1 MYDGSENDDMD
12 EPLVSIIVPVYNS
25 GVFLDY
31 AVESI
36 INQTYVNL
44 EVLLVDDGST
54 DESGSICDTYALRD
68 GRIQSYHITNHGVSY
83 ARNYGLEHAHGEY
96 VQFVDADD
104 KIPENFVEV
113 LVKSII
119 KENSDV
125 AFCGVARIYED
136 SESMNRLENRV
147 YSTER
152 YLKALY
158 EGRIS
163 TTSSCVGLYKMKII
177 HDNRIK
183 FPVELSCGED
193 AVFVLEYVKYA
204 QKISSVED
212 TVYIYR
218 QDRNFSATK
227 HIHYDHYQLE
237 QKRYN
242 DVCGMVEDKN
252 VLKLISFWYMD
263 MIIRELVLYTK
274 YAPESRQEIKRKLKA
289 FVSDSNT
296 KMAIRCYHRSN
307 PAKSYW
313 IPVAIRLRCVSMLY
327 FLLKRRKIRINEQQS
342 VKSVWN

>member
-1 MYDGSENDDMD
+1 MLGGRMDNDM
-12 EPLVSIIVPVYNS
+12 PLVSVIVPVYNS
-25 GVFLDY
+25 EAFLKY

-36 INQTYVNL
+36 LNQTYENL
-44 EVLLVDDGST
+44 EILLVDDGST
-54 DESGSICDTYALRD
+54 DESGVICDTYALRD
-68 GRIQSYHITNHGVSY
+68 GRIQSFHNTNRGVSY
-83 ARNYGLEHAHGEY
+83 TRNYGLERAHGEY

-183 FPVELSCGED
+183 FPVELCCGED
-193 AVFVLEYVKYA
+193 AVFVLEYVKHA
-204 QKISSVED
+204 QKISSVKD

-218 QDRNFSATK
+218 QDRRFSATK

-237 QKRYN
+237 QQRYD
-242 DVCGMVEDKN
+242 DVCGMVEDMD
-252 VLKLISFWYMD
+252 VLKSISFCYID
-263 MIIRELVLYTK
+263 KIIRELVLYAK
-274 YAPESRQEIKRKLKA
+274 YAPESSQEIKRKLKA

-307 PAKSYW
+307 RAKSYW
-313 IPVAIRLRCVSMLY
+313 IPVAIRFRCISILY
-327 FLLKRRKIRINEQQS
+327 LLLKRREMRINEQQS